1 MTSTRWPA
9 CRRPTSVRP
18 RSAVRPETGI
28 AAACSKV
35 RPAGLWASLS
45 SRAAVNC
52 ANEPRPMPN
61 TSSPG
66 AKRVTPAPTATT
78 TPATS
83 KPGTGLFGAR
93 RPKASRAA

>member
-1 MTSTRWPA
+1 M
-9 CRRPTSVRP
+9 
-18 RSAVRPETGI
+18 

-45 SRAAVNC
+45 SRAAVNS
-52 ANEPRPMPN
+52 ANEPLPTPN
-61 TSSPG
+61 TSSPS
-66 AKRVTPAPTATT
+66 AKRVTPGPTATT

-83 KPGTGLFGAR
+83 NPGTGFFGAR